1 MLFFYLSFLLLAA
14 FFPAFAAPLARL
26 SDLPLVAL
34 ALALLAFT
42 A

>member
-14 FFPAFAAPLARL
+14 AFAWPLARL